1 MFVNIGLVGVF
12 SATELIYAVYKANK
26 GGFDSLIELYIY
38 CMLAC
43 SSVQPVEENNCIVV
57 LSPAHFMRLYATAVI
72 HPSGRCAIYFTFHFH
87 SDKHQI
93 SLKIG

>member
-26 GGFDSLIELYIY
+26 GGFDSLIELYTH

-43 SSVQPVEENNCIVV
+43 SLSRQEFKYLGILSTIFVQN
-57 LSPAHFMRLYATAVI
+57 T
-72 HPSGRCAIYFTFHFH
+72 
-87 SDKHQI
+87 
-93 SLKIG
+93 